1 MVGEQGQ
8 SRDSIRVTLEVDREV
23 IEALEEVREKLG
35 LRSRSYLINR
45 LLRELLLDEEQQS
58 TEENL

>member
-23 IEALEEVREKLG
+23 IEALEEIREKLG

-58 TEENL
+58 TEEEI